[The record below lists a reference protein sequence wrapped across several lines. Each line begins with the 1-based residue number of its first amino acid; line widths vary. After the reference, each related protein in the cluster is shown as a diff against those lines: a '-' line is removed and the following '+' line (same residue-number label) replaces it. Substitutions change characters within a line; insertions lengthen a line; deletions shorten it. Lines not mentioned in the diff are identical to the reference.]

1 MRKFTAS
8 FVFVLVF
15 GAFALAQM
23 EPQPLVV
30 PNTELFLGYTFQ
42 HADTSGSNLVQVGG
56 VPTNLVNVDSVN
68 LNGFAFE
75 FSHYLP
81 SKFGF
86 TIDIARGSN
95 SKVDSTGIKY
105 VRTSYLAG
113 PSYRLRQWGF
123 LTSSVHVLAGVDHDD
138 FTIPTTLPSTFDQT
152 DLNFAAAAGVSFD
165 GNLSRHLAVRL
176 AQVDYLYT
184 HHYGTN
190 QSSFRY
196 AGGVVAR
203 F

>member
-1 MRKFTAS
+1 MRKFAAS
-8 FVFVLVF
+8 FLFVLFF

-23 EPQPLVV
+23 EPPPLVV
-30 PNTELFLGYTFQ
+30 PNTELFIGYAYQ
-42 HADTSGSNLVQVGG
+42 HADTSGANLVQIGG
-56 VPTNLVNVDSVN
+56 VPTNLVNVDSTN

-75 FSHYLP
+75 FSHYFHGKL
-81 SKFGF
+81 GL
-86 TIDIARGSN
+86 TIDLSRGSN

-113 PSYRLRQWGF
+113 PSYRLHQWGF

-138 FTIPTTLPSTFDQT
+138 FTVPTTLPSTFNQT
-152 DLNFAAAAGVSFD
+152 DLNFAALAGASFD

>member
-8 FVFVLVF
+8 FVFVLIF

-30 PNTELFLGYTFQ
+30 PNTELFLGYAFQ
-42 HADTSGSNLVQVGG
+42 HADTSGSNLAQVGG
-56 VPTNLVNVDSVN
+56 VPINLVNVNSTN
-68 LNGFAFE
+68 LNGVAFE
-75 FSHYLP
+75 FSHYLH
-81 SKFGF
+81 SRLGF
-86 TIDIARGSN
+86 TIDIASGSN
-95 SKVDSTGIKY
+95 SSGRPHGNQ
-105 VRTSYLAG
+105 VRSYELPAG
-113 PSYRLRQWGF
+113 PSYRLHQWAF
-123 LTSSVHVLAGVDHDD
+123 LTPSVHVLAGVDHDD

-152 DLNFAAAAGVSFD
+152 DLDFAALAGATFD

-196 AGGVVAR
+196 AGGVVVR

>member
-1 MRKFTAS
+1 MRKFTIL
-8 FVFVLVF
+8 LVSLLAF

-23 EPQPLVV
+23 EPKPMEI
-30 PNTELFLGYTFQ
+30 PKTEFFLGYAYQ
-42 HADTSGSNLVQVGG
+42 RAGTSGSNV
-56 VPTNLVNVDSVN
+56 VDSTN

-75 FSHYLP
+75 FSHYFHSNNL
-81 SKFGF
+81 GY
-86 TIDIARGSN
+86 TVDISRGSN
-95 SKVDSTGIKY
+95 KAVDSTGIKY

-113 PSYRLRQWGF
+113 PTYRLHGAGF
-123 LTSSVHVLAGVDHDD
+123 FTPSVHALAGIDHDD
-138 FTIPTTLPSTFDQT
+138 FTVPQTNTTIDYKSND
-152 DLNFAAAAGVSFD
+152 FAAAAGVSFD
-165 GNLSRHLAVRL
+165 GNLSRHLAVRI

-196 AGGVVAR
+196 SGGIVAR